1 MTDMKQPLWF
11 LALLP
16 LLLLIG
22 CNRASTPTG
31 EPTAGPQHGGRLV
44 VAQLKGPSTF
54 NPLFTDDNESLTVLS
69 LLQATLIRINR
80 QSQQTEL
87 ELAATADFSPDGRS
101 LTMRLRPD
109 LKFSDGHPLTADDV
123 VFTFQVIY
131 DPAIP
136 SSVADIL
143 KVGGRPIQVEAV
155 NDRTIRFTFPEAIAG
170 AERLFDVVNVLPKH
184 ILEPVYRD
192 GKLKE
197 AWNISTPPDQV
208 VGTGPFRLQAYQ
220 SNQRLTLVRNPYYWK
235 RDGQGRTL
243 PYLDG
248 IELLIVPD
256 KNTQL
261 LKFQQ
266 GELDMFYPLQ
276 IEQAATLQPLI
287 QKGEV
292 VIHDLGPSLITELLW
307 FNLNPGYNR
316 RGRPLVDPV
325 KAKWFHRVEFRRAV
339 AMAID
344 RQAIVDTVFSGAAT
358 ALSGFVSPG
367 ETQWY
372 DAQLTPLH
380 YAADQAARLLEQIE
394 LVDRNGDGI
403 REDAQGHPVR
413 FTLITNTNPLRQKI
427 GLLIQQDLKKVGID
441 VVFVPIES
449 KALQDK
455 IYHERDY
462 EACLFSLQSGDTDPN
477 SKQNFL
483 LSSGNLHYW
492 HPRQKSPATSWEA
505 EIDRLMAEQA
515 RTMDPIARKE
525 LFHRV
530 QRLMA
535 EQMPIIPLVARKM
548 MTAARQRVGHLKP
561 GILWDHLL
569 WNAEELYIR

>member
-1 MTDMKQPLWF
+1 MKKTLRLLTLLTLV
-11 LALLP
+11 LA
-16 LLLLIG
+16 G
-22 CNRASTPTG
+22 SCARTN
-31 EPTAGPQHGGRLV
+31 EPTNQLTTGPQFGGRLV
-44 VAQLKGPSTF
+44 IAQLNGPRTF

-80 QSQQTEL
+80 QTQQTEL
-87 ELAATADFSPDGRS
+87 DLAASADFSPDGRV

-109 LKFSDGHPLTADDV
+109 LKFSDGHPLTAEDV

-131 DPAIP
+131 DPTIP

-143 KVGGRPIQVEAV
+143 KIGGRPIQVEAI
-155 NDRTIRFTFPEAIAG
+155 NDRTIRFTFPEVVAA

-184 ILEPVYRD
+184 ILEAAYRA

-197 AWNISTPPDQV
+197 AWNVSTPPDQI
-208 VGTGPFRLQAYQ
+208 VGTGPFRVQAYEPG
-220 SNQRLTLVRNPYYWK
+220 QRLTLIRNPYYWR
-235 RDGQGRTL
+235 RDEQGRAL

-248 IELLIVPD
+248 IDLLIVPD

-266 GELDMFYPLQ
+266 GQLDMFYPVQ
-276 IEQAATLQPLI
+276 AEQVATLQPLV
-287 QKGEV
+287 QQGDV
-292 VIHDLGPSLITELLW
+292 ALHDLGSSLIAELLW
-307 FNLNPGYNR
+307 FNLNPGHTQQ
-316 RGRPLVDPV
+316 GKPLVDPV
-325 KAKWFHRVEFRRAV
+325 KARWFHRVEFRRAV

-344 RQAIVDTVFSGAAT
+344 RQAIVDTVFSGRAT
-358 ALSGFVSPG
+358 ALSSFVSPG

-372 DAQLTPLH
+372 DAQLAPLR
-380 YAADQAARLLEQIE
+380 YAADQAAKLLEQIG
-394 LVDRNGDGI
+394 LVDRDGDGV
-403 REDAQGHPVR
+403 REDAEGHPVR

-427 GLLIQQDLKKVGID
+427 GLLIQQDLKKVGLE

-449 KALQDK
+449 SALQDK
-455 IYHERDY
+455 IYNKRDY

-483 LSSGNLHYW
+483 LSSGSLHYW
-492 HPRQKSPATSWEA
+492 HPRQKKPATPWEA
-505 EIDRLMAEQA
+505 EIDQLMAEQA
-515 RTMDPIARKE
+515 RTIDPVARKA
-525 LFHRV
+525 LFNRV

-535 EQMPIIPLVARKM
+535 EQMPVIPLVARNM
-548 MTAARQRVGHLKP
+548 VTAARQRVGHLKP